1 MNERIL
7 AVRKALKLT
16 QTDFGK
22 RIGLSTAAVSDV
34 EVGRRAVQ
42 DRHIKLI
49 ISAFPQVSEE
59 WLRTGAGEMFIK
71 EDNPIKAAMRRY
83 AFPDIVEKLLTAYAK
98 LDPDE
103 QEAVLKYTIDFVAEI
118 AQAVPD
124 VSAPPPFDQEE
135 IDKEVES
142 YRKQLI
148 AQKMAES
155 SRSDGTGAIDGTA

>member
-1 MNERIL
+1 MNERFKIL
-7 AVRKALKLT
+7 RKSLGLT
-16 QTDFGK
+16 QVAFAEK
-22 RIGLSTAAVSDV
+22 VGLTRTGYSSV
-34 EVGRRAVQ
+34 ESGDAPVQ
-42 DRHIKLI
+42 ERHIKLI
-49 ISAFPQVSEE
+49 LSAFPQVSEE

-83 AFPDIVEKLLTAYAK
+83 AFPDIVEKLLVAYDR